1 MGTWHVPFPLF
12 VVGRRMNFSV
22 GICALSSVFGDLRN
36 VHTFVSVSVSVCLP
50 VRVAAAPVNPFRSLR
65 IDFVDS
71 SSVDLPFFAGIFL

>member
-22 GICALSSVFGDLRN
+22 GICALSSVYGDLRN
-36 VHTFVSVSVSVCLP
+36 VCTFVSVSVCLP
-50 VRVAAAPVNPFRSLR
+50 VRVAAAPVNPFRSLP